1 MRRAVGFT
9 FTGEG
14 KCNNAPFRVSEV
26 SKGTEAAQKL
36 FVGDE
41 IIQIDDLRVDSSI
54 DVSVLRK
61 VVLANESSSVTLEV
75 RRGERSHRVS
85 LNKMH
90 GKSDLSVQSDLDRTR
105 TTTMK
110 IIDAAQSR
118 VSSIEIDEKEFSRP
132 SHTITREPPRSM
144 NSSRVSAAPTRFSL
158 SATPR
163 YSFPDDP
170 FEAHFTP
177 KSETGKS
184 IHMIRRHSM
193 SSSKPSIAS
202 PKIPPPPAFP
212 QSGEAA
218 LGAGSM
224 NMLNGL
230 SKNGQSTTK
239 CKNGKGLGERLVR
252 LLKSKGGGQLVGLL
266 ESPHVGTNGA
276 SPTQSLSSTTNSTP
290 PTRSPGSA
298 REIDWDQLLEGV
310 GRSNGSASI
319 TELELELVDSVNE
332 LLVQREMADSLLPD
346 LSALKKRISATA
358 RFLFLS
364 TCLATLPAEL
374 LPSLS
379 FPLSPDFH

>member
-41 IIQIDDLRVDSSI
+41 IIRIDDLRVDNSI

-90 GKSDLSVQSDLDRTR
+90 GKSDVSVRSER

-118 VSSIEIDEKEFSRP
+118 VSSIEIDETESSRP
-132 SHTITREPPRSM
+132 SHTITRDPPRSM
-144 NSSRVSAAPTRFSL
+144 NSSRVSAAPTRFSFP
-158 SATPR
+158 ATPR

-239 CKNGKGLGERLVR
+239 CKSGKGPGERLVR
-252 LLKSKGGGQLVGLL
+252 LLKSKGGGHLVGLL
-266 ESPHVGTNGA
+266 EAPHVETNGA

-298 REIDWDQLLEGV
+298 REIDWDQLLEGE
-310 GRSNGSASI
+310 GRSNGSAGI
-319 TELELELVDSVNE
+319 TELELELVESVNE
-332 LLVQREMADSLLPD
+332 LLVQHEMADSLLPE

-379 FPLSPDFH
+379 FSLSPDFH